1 MDIIIIPEQDDSR
14 LGSARDGSEGGT
26 LSAVSGNNSASLS
39 SLFATFVPILIY
51 TVVCLSIFSVFRTR
65 LLRVYSP
72 RAILRNLLPEAPSP
86 FNERRDKQRS
96 TLLPKGW
103 FDWVLPFWR
112 ESDVTVLNRS
122 SIDAYLFLR
131 YLKLLSFICFV
142 GCCIIWPVLMPIHAT
157 GSGGLT
163 RLDSA
168 TIGNVTDP
176 NFFFAH
182 VAVAWVFFGFVLFA
196 IYRESIFYIN
206 LRHAYLL
213 HPYYANRLSSRT
225 VLFQCVPDR
234 YLDARRLR
242 QVFGESDVANVW
254 IPRDT
259 SELAR
264 LVDERDKTAVRLE
277 NTEIRLIKLADKARR
292 RGQRAA
298 PRLPEQLLPPPDSR
312 HYPAPEPSSPHASSS
327 SPSPSSTLSPSPSSS
342 SSSSRGHDVDAD
354 ADPEKNPALPDVNG
368 SVAAQW
374 LPASHR
380 PAHRPLGNFLR
391 RVDTIKWTRQ
401 RLKALH
407 PRIYKLRRMFRS
419 EHIDSKDAKP
429 LGSVFIEFTTQSAA
443 QRALQTLSHDKP
455 LHMAPRLIGIP
466 PDEVV
471 WLSLRMGWFERM
483 LRKFAVRALVMVAIL
498 FWSVPAAAVGIVSNI
513 RNLSE
518 MFVFLRWLQ
527 LLPAPILGFL
537 QGFLPPLALSLLMAI
552 VPGLMRGCARL
563 AGELSLGEIEL
574 FVQNAY
580 FGFQVVQVFLITTL
594 TSAASAAFTDV
605 LRDPL
610 SAREL
615 LSENLPKASNFYLS
629 YILIQCLAVGATT
642 LLRLWDLIRHG
653 IVVRFFQRPRAV
665 WRIWK
670 GVRPVHWGGWFPVFT
685 NMGVIVLS
693 YCCIA
698 PIILGFAAAGMY
710 VMYLVNKY
718 NMLLVDDSSIDTRGL
733 VYPRALR
740 QLLIGLYLAE
750 ICIIGLFTLRLA
762 LIPMALMIILLVFT
776 VLFHF
781 SLRDALS
788 PLLQNL
794 PLTLALENEELMAKT
809 AAGKKDDDLSD
820 AKDGDEGNKAQK
832 QQTNGDPPLT
842 GTNNEPAASVPLPH
856 AYLDDDHDDEEEGY
870 FSDDDEH
877 DMVHETTGSRTHPGA
892 APRANPGLEGGP
904 ALARV
909 AARASWAFYVGK
921 FTSALHWIGLGP
933 VLSFL
938 DGVIRPTYRPDPH
951 PILRFLHPCTFDS
964 FEHIR
969 ATWVPH
975 DLPDPRA
982 SYPAD
987 YGARAYHPPEVWSPA
1002 PRIWIPRDDGG
1013 VSAQE
1018 VLHCKRYAK
1027 VVASDEGAWLD
1038 EKGTVVCEV
1047 EKAPF
1052 WEVEEQVLY

>member
-1 MDIIIIPEQDDSR
+1 MDIINLADDDDSR
-14 LGSARDGSEGGT
+14 VGSARDDGDGGT
-26 LSAVSGNNSASLS
+26 LSAVGGNNSASLS
-39 SLFATFVPILIY
+39 SLVATFIPILIY
-51 TVVCLSIFSVFRTR
+51 TVVCLSIFSVFRR
-65 LLRVYSP
+65 KVLRVYSP
-72 RAILRNLLPEAPSP
+72 RAILPNLFPE
-86 FNERRDKQRS
+86 QRS
-96 TLLPKGW
+96 TLLPQGW

-112 ESDVTVLNRS
+112 ESDVTILNRS
-122 SIDAYLFLR
+122 SIDAFLFLR
-131 YLKLLSFICFV
+131 YLKLLSLICFV

-157 GSGGLT
+157 GAGGLAQ
-163 RLDSA
+163 LDSV
-168 TIGNVTDP
+168 TMGNVTDP

-242 QVFGESDVANVW
+242 KVFGESDVANVW

-259 SELAR
+259 GELAR
-264 LVDERDKTAVRLE
+264 LVDEREKTALRLE
-277 NTEIRLIKLADKARR
+277 KTEIRLIKLADRARR

-298 PRLPEQLLPPPDSR
+298 PRLPEHLLPPADSR
-312 HYPAPEPSSPHASSS
+312 HYPAPQHSSPDTGSA
-327 SPSPSSTLSPSPSSS
+327 PLFAFSSS
-342 SSSSRGHDVDAD
+342 SSSSRDHDTD
-354 ADPEKNPALPDVNG
+354 ADPEKSPTLPDVNG

-391 RVDTIKWTRQ
+391 RVDTIKWTRL

-419 EHIDSKDAKP
+419 EDVDSKDAKP

-471 WLSLRMGWFERM
+471 WTSLRMGWFERM
-483 LRKFAVRALVMVAIL
+483 IRKFAVRALVVVAIL
-498 FWSVPAAAVGIVSNI
+498 FWSMPAALVGTLSNI
-513 RNLSE
+513 KFLGKT
-518 MFVFLRWLQ
+518 FIFLRWIE

-537 QGFLPPLALSLLMAI
+537 QGFIPAMALSLLMSI
-552 VPGLMRGCARL
+552 VPWLMRGCARL

-580 FGFQVVQVFLITTL
+580 FGFQVVQVFLVTTL

-605 LRDPL
+605 LKDPL

-653 IVVRFFQRPRAV
+653 IMVRFFQRPRAV

-693 YCCIA
+693 YSCIA
-698 PIILGFAAAGMY
+698 PVILGFASVGMY

-740 QLLIGLYLAE
+740 QLHIGLYLAE
-750 ICIIGLFTLRLA
+750 ICLIGLFALRLA
-762 LIPMALMIILLVFT
+762 VIPMVLMILLLVFT

-794 PLTLALENEELMAKT
+794 PLTLALENEELMTK
-809 AAGKKDDDLSD
+809 AAGKTDDMDG
-820 AKDGDEGNKAQK
+820 KEGDEGKM
-832 QQTNGDPPLT
+832 QTPQVTVGEPPLT

-856 AYLDDDHDDEEEGY
+856 AYADDDVY
-870 FSDDDEH
+870 FTDDDE
-877 DMVHETTGSRTHPGA
+877 DDIVHETTGSRTDPRS
-892 APRANPGLEGGP
+892 APSASPGLEGGP
-904 ALARV
+904 SLVRLA
-909 AARASWAFYVGK
+909 AGATWTFCVGK
-921 FTSALHWIGLGP
+921 FTSSLHAIGLGP
-933 VLSFL
+933 VLSFF
-938 DGVIRPTYRPDPH
+938 DRVIHPTYHPDPN

-969 ATWVPH
+969 ATWVPA

-987 YGARAYHPPEVWSPA
+987 YAARAYHPPEVWSPA
-1002 PRIWIPRDDGG
+1002 PRIWIPRDSGG

-1018 VLHCKRYAK
+1018 VEHCKRYGK
-1027 VVASDEGAWLD
+1027 VLASDEGAWLD
-1038 EKGTVVCEV
+1038 ENGRVYCEV

-1052 WEVEEQVLY
+1052 WEVEQQVLY